1 MPNNYMSLTFET
13 DMSRGISPVT
23 IKAAIVY
30 DDNLAHNVRIKC
42 MEKGRFQSMSGTVQ
56 AYFIRADNST
66 VPMNGQIVDG
76 VPEVKLLPECY
87 NIAGRF
93 LFLVKI
99 TNSGST
105 NTIFYGTGNVLR
117 GRTDVVIDPGE
128 VVPSLDEL
136 LAKINE
142 LELATNASFEAT
154 ERANSAAE
162 TANTAAAAADEVRQ
176 DIQSGLAGKAPAIFV
191 TASGDLV
198 HITDGAAMPVKSLIT
213 HIEPVQS
220 GSGTPSPE
228 NVRPISGW
236 AGAVLNRTGKNLVNV
251 ADKSGTVSYYADVP
265 LNYKVKLGQVLTLSV
280 DVETSIEPFNVSLG
294 IGTASAYK
302 KDISSKGTQYNGR
315 VSVTVTI
322 TAEHLASGEYLFF
335 RCPRYGTSDPAT
347 YTVKNIQ
354 LVLNTGD
361 TSYEEPKVVQCN
373 AQFGQTVYGGELDW
387 KTGVLTKRKHGIV
400 FTGNETF
407 VRRAWDDYS
416 GEPVLA
422 TNQLE
427 YRADYNYRQ
436 PTRVIT
442 KNTHFADVGTTNLIQ
457 STEGVTI
464 YGESTWTQMFFRIP
478 RSVYGATAS
487 NTDEE
492 LITLWKNWLAA
503 QYAAG
508 TPFTVVYD
516 LYTPEEIQLTPQ
528 QILSIEGEN
537 NIWSDT
543 GETEVTYAADTKM
556 YIDQK
561 IAAIA
566 AAVLN
571 N

>member
-23 IKAAIVY
+23 IKAALVY

-213 HIEPVQS
+213 HIEPVQPYQ
-220 GSGTPSPE
+220 GGTSYMD

-236 AGAVLNRTGKNLVNV
+236 TGASLTRTGKNLCPGYKGGAYINSTGMFAPEYNTSYRCTELIRVNDGDYLWV
-251 ADKSGTVSYYADVP
+251 SNGAGAVMEAVHCYDKHKKWLGSYN
-265 LNYKVKLGQVLTLSV
+265 LNNRI
-280 DVETSIEPFNVSLG
+280 D
-294 IGTASAYK
+294 GTAYIGINFQATTDLGWVQVEKGAPSGAPTAYEPYQGK
-302 KDISSKGTQYNGR
+302 QF
-315 VSVTVTI
+315 
-322 TAEHLASGEYLFF
+322 TA
-335 RCPRYGTSDPAT
+335 P
-347 YTVKNIQ
+347 
-354 LVLNTGD
+354 
-361 TSYEEPKVVQCN
+361 
-373 AQFGQTVYGGELDW
+373 FGQTVYGGTLDW
-387 KTGVLTKRKHGIV
+387 KTGMLTVDGVLTV
-400 FTGNETF
+400 LTGNEAVT
-407 VRRAWDDYS
+407 RAGTKQFLLDGIGHSIEKTPYTLPDALCSHFPYDINAFNRPEFS
-416 GEPVLA
+416 GIV
-422 TNQLE
+422 TNDGKVYIRYPAIE
-427 YRADYNYRQ
+427 AD
-436 PTRVIT
+436 T
-442 KNTHFADVGTTNLIQ
+442 A
-457 STEGVTI
+457 
-464 YGESTWTQMFFRIP
+464 ESFK
-478 RSVYGATAS
+478 A
-487 NTDEE
+487 
-492 LITLWKNWLAA
+492 WLAA
-503 QYAAG
+503 QYASNAPVTIFIKLE
-508 TPFTVVYD
+508 TPT
-516 LYTPEEIQLTPQ
+516 EINLTPQ
-528 QILSIEGEN
+528 QILSLAGEN
-537 NIWSDT
+537 NLWSDA